1 MFPDQIDRINA
12 LIEYWLEYQVL
23 GGRFIIYKRVFRIVL
38 LRLVDQFMF
47 VKHCM
52 NFVGVKI
59 IRTPFVT

>member
-12 LIEYWLEYQVL
+12 LIEYWLESQVL

-47 VKHCM
+47 LKHCM
-52 NFVGVKI
+52 NFVGEKI
-59 IRTPFVT
+59 IRIPLVT